1 MKNKIKFRLL
11 ISCFTCLSAFAQSGK
26 LKTYTHKS
34 SAPYEE
40 EKPYSGMFLGRSSST
55 TFYKGNEFMTC
66 DIQNEDI
73 IIKKF
78 NTEKLSLVKEKKYN
92 KFFAKNFV
100 LMGNL
105 EINNKFFVF
114 YSSYDGDAKKEQVFS
129 TEIDFDKGEFASSP
143 KLLFQVD
150 KGILPSN
157 SFSFYFNLTESF
169 DKKHIA
175 INYRK
180 VQEKN
185 KGDKNAKDIIGIKE
199 FDENLKQVFASEI
212 NMSYSEK
219 EVEFDD
225 YLLNNNGDFYWLA
238 KVYHDDSHRDKKK
251 SKDIIAN
258 FHFEIFSIKSGAKT
272 INTTKVEDQNNTI
285 NTLNLFTTPK
295 DFILC
300 AGTYSNGS
308 SDIMDTD
315 GYVGFK
321 INADGTF
328 SDKVHSEFTTELL
341 KQYTTE
347 KEQKNIDK
355 PRTKGES
362 NELLKIALQDIHIC
376 ENGDLVFVGEQKF
389 SVTINS
395 TPGMSGGTMYYNK
408 DIIISKVKTD
418 GNVVWTKK
426 IPKNELS
433 VPTFSYAY
441 SKDNN
446 YFIFVDD
453 IHNIDLPLNKK
464 PAVAYGGHDEFMSI
478 VKVSDLEGTI
488 INGAVFENEE
498 FKNYDV
504 KKYMVYYK
512 YPVKISNNELMFKLH
527 KTKGESGD
535 VMVKVKLD

>member
-1 MKNKIKFRLL
+1 
-11 ISCFTCLSAFAQSGK
+11 
-26 LKTYTHKS
+26 
-34 SAPYEE
+34 
-40 EKPYSGMFLGRSSST
+40 
-55 TFYKGNEFMTC
+55 
-66 DIQNEDI
+66 
-73 IIKKF
+73 
-78 NTEKLSLVKEKKYN
+78 
-92 KFFAKNFV
+92 
-100 LMGNL
+100 
-105 EINNKFFVF
+105 
-114 YSSYDGDAKKEQVFS
+114 
-129 TEIDFDKGEFASSP
+129 
-143 KLLFQVD
+143 
-150 KGILPSN
+150 
-157 SFSFYFNLTESF
+157 
-169 DKKHIA
+169 
-175 INYRK
+175 
-180 VQEKN
+180 
-185 KGDKNAKDIIGIKE
+185 
-199 FDENLKQVFASEI
+199 
-212 NMSYSEK
+212 
-219 EVEFDD
+219 
-225 YLLNNNGDFYWLA
+225 
-238 KVYHDDSHRDKKK
+238 
-251 SKDIIAN
+251 
-258 FHFEIFSIKSGAKT
+258 
-272 INTTKVEDQNNTI
+272 
-285 NTLNLFTTPK
+285 
-295 DFILC
+295 
-300 AGTYSNGS
+300 
-308 SDIMDTD
+308 MDTD